1 MLALVLMWMMVAVK
15 QAGIKQA
22 AAAQAGVKYAVVDLV
37 GVEFYYW
44 WLTAMVCA
52 LAMAA

>member
-1 MLALVLMWMMVAVK
+1 MMVAVK
-15 QAGIKQA
+15 QAGFKQA

-37 GVEFYYW
+37 GVELCYW

-52 LAMAA
+52 LAMAMAA